1 MPNVRIATFNCEN
14 LFARFKFN
22 SNVDPQTASVNGFD
36 VNMTKFDILNPDEK
50 ALSAKAIAAC
60 KADIVALQEVD
71 NLDVLRRFNRDR
83 LKNSKYTFQVLI
95 DGPDPRHIDVA
106 VLSRF
111 PIVHVRS
118 YQHLRDGSHP
128 LFSRDCLEV
137 DIDVN
142 GKVLPIFV
150 NHFKSM
156 LDKKDPANGR
166 KNTRAK
172 REKQARAV
180 RDLLKARFGASAGAK
195 PWVVLGDLND
205 YPQADQ
211 GTTSGIN
218 DLIGWN
224 QLENVLDRLPQAD
237 RWTHFYQPKANTR
250 LYRQLDYIL
259 VSKALSQSTA
269 SPELIRKGLTPKAIE
284 VTGARFP
291 EVTTTIVAS
300 DHCPQV
306 VDIAL

>member
-22 SNVDPQTASVNGFD
+22 SNVDPQTASINGFD

-106 VLSRF
+106 VLSKF

-118 YQHLRDGSHP
+118 YQHLKDGSRP

-156 LDKKDPANGR
+156 LDKSDPANGR

-180 RDLLKARFGASAGAK
+180 RDLLKARFGTSAGAK

-211 GTTSGIN
+211 NTTSGIN
-218 DLIGWN
+218 DLTGWN
-224 QLENVLDRLPQAD
+224 QLENVLDRLPQAE

-269 SPELIRKGLTPKAIE
+269 SPSLIRKGLTPKAIE
-284 VTGARFP
+284 VTDARFP
-291 EVTTTIVAS
+291 EVTTKIVAS